1 MGKYIFLIRHAQ
13 AERSPIHDDFNRPL
27 SAQGFLE
34 VSRMTER
41 LYNHK
46 LKPNFFISSPALR
59 TLSTAKIFAE
69 NIGIPLERIQPENM
83 IYEASMSTLL
93 KVINHLDDKYNSI
106 ALFGHNPGITDIY
119 NYLTNDFI
127 ASLPTC
133 SIMQLEFEQEETWDA
148 ITGNS
153 GQVTWKSVP

>member
-1 MGKYIFLIRHAQ
+1 MSKFLFLIRHAQ
-13 AERSPIHDDFNRPL
+13 AEQPPVDDDFNRPL

-41 LYNHK
+41 LYKRK
-46 LKPNFFISSPALR
+46 LRPDFFISSPALR

-69 NIGIPLERIQPENM
+69 HIGLPFDRIQPENM
-83 IYEASMSTLL
+83 IYDASMSTLL
-93 KVINHLDDKYNSI
+93 KVINHLDDQYNSI

-119 NYLTNDFI
+119 NYLTDDFI

-133 SIMQLEFEQEETWDA
+133 SIMQIEFEQETWNT

-153 GQVTWKSVP
+153 GQVAWQSVP